1 MAFRGR
7 ACDDPAMAWLM
18 ILAGLGVLGIGAE
31 ALVRGAAWIAEALG
45 VRPLIVGL
53 TVVAIGTSAPEMV
66 VSVIAANQGETGLV
80 IGNVFGSNTANL
92 ALILGL
98 TAVVR
103 PIDASDS
110 KMRFEILW
118 LLAASLLTFVAFLGG
133 EFSRQLG
140 VAMTAMIVVFLIWL
154 VLRERRGRPKGP
166 RETPRGKTAISGIAH
181 LAMTAAGGLG
191 LYYGGQWLVDGAI
204 TVAKDLGMSPPV
216 IGATIVAIGTSL
228 PELAA
233 SIVAARRGH
242 PEMAVGNIVGSNVFN
257 ILLVLGVTA
266 TISPIPVGWAEH
278 GIRMLVPMVLTVYVA
293 FLLLR
298 TMRIMKPAGMILLIC
313 YVWYIIWE
321 ILLA

>member
-53 TVVAIGTSAPEMV
+53 TVVAIGTSAPELV

-98 TAVVR
+98 TAFVR

-118 LLAASLLTFVAFLGG
+118 LLAASLLTFAAFLGD

-140 VAMTAMIVVFLIWL
+140 VAMTTMIVVFLIWV
-154 VLRERRGRPKGP
+154 VLRERPGRPK
-166 RETPRGKTAISGIAH
+166 ETSQDKTVISGIAH
-181 LAMTAAGGLG
+181 LAMTVAGGLG

-298 TMRIMKPAGMILLIC
+298 NMRIMKPAGMILLIS

>member
-53 TVVAIGTSAPEMV
+53 TVVAIGTSAPELV
-66 VSVIAANQGETGLV
+66 VSVIAANKGETGLV

-98 TAVVR
+98 TAFVR

-118 LLAASLLTFVAFLGG
+118 LLAASLLTFAAFLGD

-140 VAMTAMIVVFLIWL
+140 VAMTTMIVVFLIWV
-154 VLRERRGRPKGP
+154 VLRERPGRPK
-166 RETPRGKTAISGIAH
+166 ETSQDKTVISGIAH

-204 TVAKDLGMSPPV
+204 TVARDLGMSPPV

-298 TMRIMKPAGMILLIC
+298 NMRIMKPAGMILLIS